1 MIFHPE
7 LDKLICWVTGMVG
20 WMPSSSCRGGC
31 ELSLDKNTLRRGVSI
46 STPYPKCKIRRSP
59 LALIPSMPSWRRG
72 WGKRQKHYSRRSFC
86 IRWGKLPQHRTVS
99 SFLSYLYSPVGK
111 FFELLCNCNI
121 YVFVKLFTFSLE
133 WVGSNYLTKK
143 IILKS
148 RDPNFFF
155 FFWYE
160 KTKPPHDLECSKRDY
175 RNLQMSKLFFLYL
188 SMFNLKL
195 FVPCLSLI
203 WYF

>member
-1 MIFHPE
+1 MEIQMSAFLPTKLAERMQLMCEEKWTDDIPSRVRQTYLLSHRHGW
-7 LDKLICWVTGMVG
+7 LDAFILLQRRMW
-20 WMPSSSCRGGC
+20 
-31 ELSLDKNTLRRGVSI
+31 TLFRQEHSRRGVSI

-155 FFWYE
+155 FLVWE
-160 KTKPPHDLECSKRDY
+160 NKTPTRF
-175 RNLQMSKLFFLYL
+175 RVLQEGL
-188 SMFNLKL
+188 
-195 FVPCLSLI
+195 
-203 WYF
+203 